1 MSAKQHSR
9 YQQKVIQRYY
19 DNLDNIVL
27 TRLQELVTELYL
39 KKDSKEEDRL
49 WERVDKA
56 MEKLKVK
63 PGLREHI
70 MVKRRVEVL
79 AKNLE
84 DWLRAAGK
92 K

>member
-1 MSAKQHSR
+1 MAKDYSN
-9 YQQKVIQRYY
+9 YQRKVINRYY
-19 DNLDNIVL
+19 DNLDTIAL

-39 KKDSKEEDRL
+39 QKNTTKEDKL

-63 PGLREHI
+63 PKLREHI
-70 MVKRRVEVL
+70 MQKRRVEVL

-84 DWLRAAGK
+84 DWLATGNK
-92 K
+92 

>member
-1 MSAKQHSR
+1 MAKEYSKHQR
-9 YQQKVIQRYY
+9 KVIQRYY
-19 DNLDNIVL
+19 DNLDTIAL

-39 KKDSKEEDRL
+39 QKNTAKEDKL

-63 PGLREHI
+63 PQLREHI
-70 MVKRRVEVL
+70 MQKRRVEVL

-84 DWLRAAGK
+84 DWLAAGQK
-92 K
+92 